1 MQATTLSFAN
11 FHQHGELFANIFRA
25 RKQSFIVQNKWDL
38 PEVMDMEFDQYD
50 TPQSRWIA
58 VHHLGEVMAGVRLTP
73 TTARCGIYSYMIR
86 DAQMGLLDSIPRDLL
101 FTEAPVAPHVWEVT
115 RGFVAHNIPSTIRRK
130 VHTRLVMEMV
140 RASRAEGINQMVAL
154 LPSNWSR
161 WAKRCALDMA
171 PAGRVMDMGGINYQA
186 VSLDFT
192 AHLH

>member
-1 MQATTLSFAN
+1 MQTTALSFQNMHA
-11 FHQHGELFANIFRA
+11 HGELFTDVLKA
-25 RKQSFIVQNKWDL
+25 RRDSFFMQRNWDL
-38 PEVMDMEFDQYD
+38 PEVDGMEFDQYA

-86 DAQMGLLDSIPRDLL
+86 DAQMGLLETIPQDLL
-101 FTEAPVAPHVWEVT
+101 FENAPVAPHVWEVT